1 MENYRY
7 YVEHVPLFYQFAATE
22 EPTERPTWIPSFGPT
37 NEPTEQIIPSF
48 SPSLSPSLSPSVV
61 PYTQP
66 QFAEPW
72 QMTIVLS
79 VITSTITTIV
89 LICAGTYCLRVRSR
103 LKTQYLRSIV
113 SSVSTSDSSVSSISE
128 EESSAGFVFS
138 DVYADSR
145 VDGFFESACDNPE
158 ALPCKSNRGFQGRLE
173 SPA

>member
-1 MENYRY
+1 MER
-7 YVEHVPLFYQFAATE
+7 VPLFYQFAATE

-48 SPSLSPSLSPSVV
+48 SPSLSPSLSPSFSPSVV
-61 PYTQP
+61 PYTQA

-89 LICAGTYCLRVRSR
+89 LICAGTYCLKVRGY
-103 LKTQYLRSIV
+103 LKLQYLRSIA
-113 SSVSTSDSSVSSISE
+113 SSVSTEISSVSSLSE

-145 VDGFFESACDNPE
+145 VDGFFESRA
-158 ALPCKSNRGFQGRLE
+158 
-173 SPA
+173 